1 MMKMM
6 MMLMVVVEVAPAR
19 SADYSSNGLD
29 GAGNTTARPER
40 KA

>member
-1 MMKMM
+1 
-6 MMLMVVVEVAPAR
+6 MLLPSRNHKIKEGVMLGR
-19 SADYSSNGLD
+19 ADYSSNGLD